1 MPCQHLG
8 RLCPRLGIGH
18 RSLRSACLS
27 MAAVPESSLVPC
39 EEWRSPWPP
48 FCPRRSAYASID
60 TNTRDLKVSC
70 AGSCAPATGIN
81 SPQRGASMTPLRA
94 SLARS
99 PPRLGRS
106 QAGGLHPQTPRAA
119 PPGAPSRT
127 GPPLPWSPSR
137 KGSGHGCDGGGGGQP
152 LAVVH
157 ARRLAS
163 LSPLDSVFQK
173 QGNRSVGKP
182 QALSTGGRQSLQR
195 RRWADPGTARR
206 AALSHLG
213 WAAGLSTAERATGRS
228 ACATRF
234 PPAAGAPPSLRRIRG
249 RFS

>member
-1 MPCQHLG
+1 
-8 RLCPRLGIGH
+8 
-18 RSLRSACLS
+18 
-27 MAAVPESSLVPC
+27 MA
-39 EEWRSPWPP
+39 
-48 FCPRRSAYASID
+48 
-60 TNTRDLKVSC
+60 
-70 AGSCAPATGIN
+70 
-81 SPQRGASMTPLRA
+81 PLRA

-127 GPPLPWSPSR
+127 GPLLPRSSSR
-137 KGSGHGCDGGGGGQP
+137 RGSGHGCDGGGGGQP

-157 ARRLAS
+157 ARRLAPP
-163 LSPLDSVFQK
+163 PLPWIQFFKSKATGAWASRRLVHRRASVPVAAAV
-173 QGNRSVGKP
+173 GRPRNRPPGR
-182 QALSTGGRQSLQR
+182 LSTLGGQR
-195 RRWADPGTARR
+195 GCPRP
-206 AALSHLG
+206 
-213 WAAGLSTAERATGRS
+213 ERATGRS